1 MAMLTFN
8 LGNPPVQKN
17 LIKHYEELTR
27 QQVQQQALTYLG
39 TGDRRDQNSDMIFN
53 CLCKSITKE
62 VLTTVFA
69 EPERYM
75 FVLAIESLKGGPCF
89 LKAVIDRTY
98 MNMLANTAKTREN
111 LVSLKEYMESLPESN
126 ITEFNKYVKNQ
137 LETLAAGGETTSDL
151 ITNLF
156 KGYSHAKDKDFC
168 IWIRS

>member
-1 MAMLTFN
+1 
-8 LGNPPVQKN
+8 
-17 LIKHYEELTR
+17 
-27 QQVQQQALTYLG
+27 
-39 TGDRRDQNSDMIFN
+39 
-53 CLCKSITKE
+53 
-62 VLTTVFA
+62 
-69 EPERYM
+69 M

-98 MNMLANTAKTREN
+98 MNMLANAAKTREN

-156 KGYSHAKDKDFC
+156 KGYFHAKDKDFC
-168 IWIRS
+168 IWICSKKQAYFDKMFITHADGLDFMELVKNYYKDTVTARQGMKPDDDQRTILALQTKIIRSIGMHMKLHL